1 MQQSRLNE
9 YINLIQ
15 ELLTCPGGEEWI
27 RLKQHED
34 LADAELVQVMEQ
46 IASQLF
52 QEGNRQAAIFLHNW
66 AAKLHHILVKEKK
79 PAQPN
84 EENSQAYLSFIQS
97 LLDSSEDN
105 KEKLLAEHHH
115 LIGPGLV
122 HKMKQVAQQLRQEG
136 SDDLASNLQ
145 NLAAKLNQTWIEAHD
160 FQPSLNKE
168 AINKPLETNVV
179 DPEHTLEETLPKP
192 KSKKIGSNPNQ
203 KNSISSTYPL
213 TTSSELKEPQ
223 QIADAIQ
230 GISEALHQLNQILST
245 QKIQSTSTNP
255 LWYMDVLER
264 AAKARWLITT
274 EEIEQLI
281 GVKPK
286 CHGHDKTYQRGTWTF
301 IKVGKLGAQTAWK
314 VTKTQLTNPV
324 LDREPLLDDENVVNH
339 YATDDSHTS
348 TINPSDSLAKH
359 PPLQTTALN
368 NRALDNEQ
376 LDSLEIP
383 EMDDVWA

>member
-1 MQQSRLNE
+1 MQQSRLNA

-27 RLKQHED
+27 RLKKHED

-79 PAQPN
+79 PTQPD
-84 EENSQAYLSFIQS
+84 EEGSQAYLSFIQS
-97 LLDSSEDN
+97 LLECSEDD
-105 KEKLLAEHHH
+105 KEKLLAKHHN

-136 SDDLASNLQ
+136 SDDSASYLQ

-179 DPEHTLEETLPKP
+179 DPEYAIEETLPKP
-192 KSKKIGSNPNQ
+192 KSKEIESHPNQ
-203 KNSISSTYPL
+203 ENSSSSAYSL
-213 TTSSELKEPQ
+213 TTLSELKEPQ
-223 QIADAIQ
+223 QLADAIQ
-230 GISEALHQLNQILST
+230 EMSEALHQLNHILST
-245 QKIQSTSTNP
+245 QKIQSPSTNP

-264 AAKARWLITT
+264 AAKAQWLITT

-286 CHGHDKTYQRGTWTF
+286 CHGHDNTYQRGTWTF

-324 LDREPLLDDENVVNH
+324 LEREPSLDNENIVNH
-339 YATDDSHTS
+339 YTTDDSHTS
-348 TINPSDSLAKH
+348 KINPSDSIAKH
-359 PPLQTTALN
+359 PPLQTTALSN
-368 NRALDNEQ
+368 GSLDNDQ
-376 LDSLEIP
+376 IYSLEIP
-383 EMDDVWA
+383 EMEDVWA